1 MTIKTTAA
9 SQRTPA
15 DELDAARAEAWEEHQ
30 RRCANDEPYTDGVT
44 VEELAERVRA
54 VAPQGDGRRDRRR
67 LSQTV
72 PGEPSPVSPAVYRD
86 R

>member
-15 DELDAARAEAWEEHQ
+15 DELDAARAAAWEEHQ

-44 VEELAERVRA
+44 VEELAERVEQLRRQA
-54 VAPQGDGRRDRRR
+54 TADGSAGD
-67 LSQTV
+67 
-72 PGEPSPVSPAVYRD
+72 
-86 R
+86 